1 MPRNNNSERE
11 KKAPRILKD
20 NGRRAKKKTAPIAKA
35 IDYVD
40 YKDINFLRRY
50 MSERGKIKARRA
62 TGLTSQQQREL
73 SRAIKTARELALIP
87 YATRVMSEKAKGPRN
102 RDDDRGERGPRREHE
117 DNTPVEGVDLEAINA
132 QFETGDDVVAVG
144 EEA

>member
-1 MPRNNNSERE
+1 MPRNNNSERD
-11 KKAPRILKD
+11 KKPTRILKD
-20 NGRRAKKKTAPIAKA
+20 SGRRVKKKSAPIAKS

-102 RDDDRGERGPRREHE
+102 RDDDRERGPRRE
-117 DNTPVEGVDLEAINA
+117 DATPVEGADLEAINA
-132 QFETGDDVVAVG
+132 QFEDAAELETVG